1 MFPSK
6 EPIYQFTHQLR
17 SRYGET
23 DQMGYVYY
31 GRYLEYFEE
40 ARTEMIRS
48 LGFPY
53 TRLEENGIMLP
64 VVHTEVD
71 YKAPVFYD
79 ELMKINVKLYE
90 IPNVRLRTFYEVLTD
105 RKEQPHILGNVDL
118 CFMDEETRKPCRA
131 PADFIENLIS
141 NINLD
146 R

>member
-1 MFPSK
+1 MFPES
-6 EPIYQFTHQLR
+6 EPIYTYTHQLR

-53 TRLEENGIMLP
+53 KRLEENGIMLP
-64 VVHTEVD
+64 VIHTEVD

-79 ELMKINVKLYE
+79 ELMSINVVLFDIPTVKLETYYQVFTE
-90 IPNVRLRTFYEVLTD
+90 RRE
-105 RKEQPHILGNVDL
+105 KPHIIGNVNL
-118 CFMDEETRKPCRA
+118 CFMKETSRKPCRA
-131 PADFIENLIS
+131 PADFVDNLTA
-141 NINLD
+141 NIKS
-146 R
+146 

>member
-1 MFPSK
+1 MFPQK
-6 EPIYQFTHQLR
+6 EPIYIYTHTLR

-40 ARTEMIRS
+40 SRTEMIRS

-53 TRLEENGIMLP
+53 TELEELGVMLP

-79 ELMKINVKLYE
+79 ELMQIDVLLFD
-90 IPNVRLRTFYEVLTD
+90 IPTVRLQTYYKVHTD
-105 RKEQPHILGNVDL
+105 RREQPHIIGNVDL
-118 CFMDEETRKPCRA
+118 CFMDEEDRKPCRA
-131 PADFIENLIS
+131 PGQFLDQLTAATS
-141 NINLD
+141 N
-146 R
+146 

>member
-1 MFPSK
+1 MFPDK
-6 EPIYQFTHQLR
+6 DPIYAYTHQLR

-23 DQMGYVYY
+23 DKMGYVYY

-71 YKAPVFYD
+71 YKAPIFYD
-79 ELMKINVKLYE
+79 ELMRISVTLFDIPAVKLETY
-90 IPNVRLRTFYEVLTD
+90 YEVYTD
-105 RKEQPHILGNVDL
+105 RRESPHILGKVIL
-118 CFMDEETRKPCRA
+118 CFMNEDNRRPCRA
-131 PADFIENLIS
+131 PADFVDNLRSSIS
-141 NINLD
+141 P
-146 R
+146 

>member
-1 MFPSK
+1 VFPDK
-6 EPIYQFTHQLR
+6 DPIYAYTHQLR

-23 DQMGYVYY
+23 DKMGYVYY

-71 YKAPVFYD
+71 YKAPIFYD
-79 ELMKINVKLYE
+79 ELMRISVTLFDIPAVKLETY
-90 IPNVRLRTFYEVLTD
+90 YEVYTD
-105 RKEQPHILGNVDL
+105 RRESPHILGKVIL
-118 CFMDEETRKPCRA
+118 CFMNEDNRRPCRA
-131 PADFIENLIS
+131 PADFVDNLRSSIS
-141 NINLD
+141 P
-146 R
+146 

>member
-1 MFPSK
+1 MFPDSK
-6 EPIYQFTHQLR
+6 PIYTYTHQLR

-53 TRLEENGIMLP
+53 KKLEENGIMLP
-64 VVHTEVD
+64 VIHTQVD

-79 ELMKINVKLYE
+79 ELMNINVKLFN
-90 IPNVRLRTFYEVLTD
+90 IPTVKLETYYEVFTG
-105 RKEQPHILGNVDL
+105 RREKPHIFGNVTL
-118 CFMDEETRKPCRA
+118 CFMEEDSRKPCRA
-131 PADFIENLIS
+131 PGDFIENLKD
-141 NINLD
+141 NINS
-146 R
+146 